1 MQNIALSTRE
11 VRLLKKHFKHSPIA
25 LIRVKSQ
32 VILMC
37 NRGIHQEE
45 IAELVVKNVRSVGR
59 YIKAFN
65 NVRMA
70 SLFSGHVDNE
80 NASKLTREQKKE
92 IRKVLRRKSR
102 KGGVPTRF
110 WDIPK
115 LKDYVKVE
123 FGVVYDSD
131 VSYHFLL
138 RFSNLSF
145 KYPDKLSPRR
155 NGKEIKRRIR
165 EIRKEIK
172 PFLKDDGWVVL
183 ASDETRLQLEAEIR
197 RAWLLKG
204 KRAIVRTERS
214 DEHQN
219 YLGFLD
225 QKNWICRLFEIKRGN
240 QIETV
245 RVLKKLMLSYT
256 DKKVCV
262 VWDNAKWHKGKLLRK
277 ELSRCRKLE
286 KLHLVNF
293 PPYAPEKNPIEHVWQ
308 FAKSKTSNIDKG
320 DFQKIKNGFSGII
333 NSRIFKYRI

>member
-1 MQNIALSTRE
+1 VQKIALSTRE
-11 VRLLKKHFKHSPIA
+11 VRLLKTHFKYSPVA
-25 LIRVKSQ
+25 LIRVKAQ

-37 NRGIHQEE
+37 SRGIHQEE

-59 YIKAFN
+59 YIQAFN
-65 NVRMA
+65 NKRMA
-70 SLFSGHVDNE
+70 SLFSGYVNNE

-92 IRKVLRRKSR
+92 IRRVLRRKSS
-102 KGGVPTRF
+102 KGAIPTRF

-155 NGKEIKRRIR
+155 DEKQIKKRIR
-165 EIRKEIK
+165 EIRKEIR

-204 KRAIVRTERS
+204 KRTIVKTERS

-225 QKNWICRLFEIKRGN
+225 QKNWRCQLFEIKRGN

-245 RVLKKLMLSYT
+245 RVLKKLMLSYA

-262 VWDNAKWHKGKLLRK
+262 VWDNAKWHKGKLIRK

-333 NSRIFKYRI
+333 NSRIFKYKI

>member
-1 MQNIALSTRE
+1 
-11 VRLLKKHFKHSPIA
+11 
-25 LIRVKSQ
+25 
-32 VILMC
+32 MC

-45 IAELVVKNVRSVGR
+45 VAELVVKNIRSVGR
-59 YIKAFN
+59 YIQAFN
-65 NVRMA
+65 NERMA
-70 SLFSGHVDNE
+70 SLFSGYVNNE

-92 IRKVLRRKSR
+92 IRRVLRRKSSR
-102 KGGVPTRF
+102 DAIPTRF

-115 LKDYVKVE
+115 LKDYVKAE
-123 FGVVYDSD
+123 FGIVYESD

-145 KYPDKLSPRR
+145 KYPDKLSPR
-155 NGKEIKRRIR
+155 KDEKQIKKRIR
-165 EIRKEIK
+165 EIRKEIR
-172 PFLKDDGWVVL
+172 PFLKDDGWIVL

-204 KRAIVRTERS
+204 KRTIVKTERS

-225 QKNWICRLFEIKRGN
+225 QKNWKCRLFEIKRGN

-245 RVLKKLMLSYT
+245 RVLKKLMLSYA

-262 VWDNAKWHKGKLLRK
+262 VWDNAKWHKGKLIRK

-286 KLHLVNF
+286 KLHLVNS
-293 PPYAPEKNPIEHVWQ
+293 PPHTHQRKIQLNM
-308 FAKSKTSNIDKG
+308 FGSLLKAKHPT
-320 DFQKIKNGFSGII
+320 
-333 NSRIFKYRI
+333 